1 VVTAAGGS
9 EIGRMHLG
17 PARFACLLAMVLLA
31 PAGLRSQEPQLFYET
46 DGSGQVVV
54 FIEDWAQ
61 DTSIW
66 FRVLPPLRPGFELL
80 RYDLRGQGRSEAARD
95 GDYSLEAHRRDLLRV
110 LDGLGVQR
118 AHLVGAGFGG
128 TVAVAFA
135 LAHPERTLSVTAI
148 NPHVA
153 WTRGARDS
161 WAQFLEGYDRA
172 GRPPIADYASVLVGR
187 WFGTQFPDREPWV
200 VPFVDLMLRR
210 QASPPLIA
218 SLRAWLGTELASQAG
233 SGVPL
238 LLLWGESVGPPVEE
252 PRLHRALAVSRAPVE
267 NAGRMPHIEAPRAT
281 ARMLREFLTG
291 GRVTAP

>member
-1 VVTAAGGS
+1 MG
-9 EIGRMHLG
+9 
-17 PARFACLLAMVLLA
+17 LLA
-31 PAGLRSQEPQLFYET
+31 PAVVRGQEPQLFFET

-54 FIEDWAQ
+54 FVEDWGQ

-66 FRVLPPLRPGFELL
+66 FRLLPPLRPGFELL

-118 AHLVGAGFGG
+118 AHVVGAGFGG

-135 LAHPERTLSVTAI
+135 LAHPDRTLSVTAI

-161 WAQFLEGYDRA
+161 WAQLLEGYDRA

-187 WFGTQFPDREPWV
+187 WFGTQFPNREPWV

-218 SLRAWLGTELASQAG
+218 SLRAWLGTELAPQAG

-238 LLLWGESVGPPVEE
+238 LLLWGEEVGPPAEE
-252 PRLHRALAVSRAPVE
+252 PRLHRALAVSRASVE
-267 NAGRMPHIEAPRAT
+267 DAGRMPHIEAPRAT
-281 ARMLREFLTG
+281 ARMVREFLTAG
-291 GRVTAP
+291 QITAP